1 VRNEFAKM
9 RHLRVGLLA
18 AVLAIGVFVVTAATG
33 LTNPSFDT
41 ATPDSWN
48 ALLGSM
54 ASGVGLVA
62 PLVLAVLASR
72 QVDVEHRGSGW
83 LLAATAG
90 VTGGQLCRAKLVT
103 LAIVVTAATVAAS
116 AAMAG
121 LGLLVGVTAPVP
133 LGRWLGFTAAVVTVN
148 LVVLAVQVLLSAH
161 VENQLVGIGVGLLG
175 TILALFG
182 ASVPTWL
189 THLTPWGYYSLSR
202 PAAYHGHDLVAV
214 SPWYGSIAAL
224 AVVAAVGVVVITAR
238 LDRQE
243 A

>member
-1 VRNEFAKM
+1 RRSHHRPGGGRPRRRADRRVRGAPRRAVAGGRLHGSHRGRWAVRAATVRNEFAKM

-116 AAMAG
+116 
-121 LGLLVGVTAPVP
+121 
-133 LGRWLGFTAAVVTVN
+133 
-148 LVVLAVQVLLSAH
+148 
-161 VENQLVGIGVGLLG
+161 
-175 TILALFG
+175 
-182 ASVPTWL
+182 
-189 THLTPWGYYSLSR
+189 
-202 PAAYHGHDLVAV
+202 
-214 SPWYGSIAAL
+214 
-224 AVVAAVGVVVITAR
+224 
-238 LDRQE
+238 
-243 A
+243 